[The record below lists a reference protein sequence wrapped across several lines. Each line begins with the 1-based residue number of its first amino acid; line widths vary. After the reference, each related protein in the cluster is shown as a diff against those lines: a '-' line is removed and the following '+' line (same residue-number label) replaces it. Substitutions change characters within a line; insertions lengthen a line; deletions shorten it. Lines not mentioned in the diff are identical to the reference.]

1 MSRGKEMTPEELARR
16 LAAIADD
23 KKATDLVAL
32 DVRSLVSYTDYLVI
46 CTARNE
52 RQAKAIHDEVYHQ
65 LKRDGWLPARVEGE
79 REAEWVLMDYLDAVL
94 HIFTPELRERY
105 RLEVLW
111 GEAERLDLDLAARA
125 APPSRRGRF
134 EPNLRYLRRKPSD
147 GERRL
152 PPVPKERFRRALRG
166 YDPEEVD
173 AAIDARDA
181 RLARLEREAQRL
193 AERVVE
199 REKKLQEALRR
210 PMAAAADAIGSRCR
224 APSHRSRRSTG
235 RRAGRRRGSG

>member
-1 MSRGKEMTPEELARR
+1 VSRGKEMQPDELARR

-52 RQAKAIHDEVYHQ
+52 RQAKAIFDEVYHQ

-79 REAEWVLMDYLDAVL
+79 SESEWVLMDYLDAVL

-111 GEAERLDLDLAARA
+111 GEAERLDLDLAGARGA
-125 APPSRRGRF
+125 A
-134 EPNLRYLRRKPSD
+134 
-147 GERRL
+147 
-152 PPVPKERFRRALRG
+152 
-166 YDPEEVD
+166 
-173 AAIDARDA
+173 
-181 RLARLEREAQRL
+181 
-193 AERVVE
+193 
-199 REKKLQEALRR
+199 
-210 PMAAAADAIGSRCR
+210 
-224 APSHRSRRSTG
+224 
-235 RRAGRRRGSG
+235 

>member
-1 MSRGKEMTPEELARR
+1 VSRGREMSPDALARR

-32 DVRSLVSYTDYLVI
+32 DVRTLVSYTDYLVI

-52 RQAKAIHDEVYHQ
+52 RQAKAVHDEVYHQ

-111 GEAERLDLDLAARA
+111 GEAERLELDLSGARGAA
-125 APPSRRGRF
+125 
-134 EPNLRYLRRKPSD
+134 
-147 GERRL
+147 
-152 PPVPKERFRRALRG
+152 
-166 YDPEEVD
+166 
-173 AAIDARDA
+173 
-181 RLARLEREAQRL
+181 
-193 AERVVE
+193 
-199 REKKLQEALRR
+199 
-210 PMAAAADAIGSRCR
+210 
-224 APSHRSRRSTG
+224 
-235 RRAGRRRGSG
+235 

>member
-1 MSRGKEMTPEELARR
+1 MSRGKEISADALARR

-32 DVRSLVSYTDYLVI
+32 DVRPLVSYTDYLVI

-65 LKRDGWLPARVEGE
+65 LKRDGWLPARIEGE

-111 GEAERLDLDLAARA
+111 GEAERLDLDLEGARGAA
-125 APPSRRGRF
+125 
-134 EPNLRYLRRKPSD
+134 
-147 GERRL
+147 
-152 PPVPKERFRRALRG
+152 
-166 YDPEEVD
+166 
-173 AAIDARDA
+173 
-181 RLARLEREAQRL
+181 
-193 AERVVE
+193 
-199 REKKLQEALRR
+199 
-210 PMAAAADAIGSRCR
+210 
-224 APSHRSRRSTG
+224 
-235 RRAGRRRGSG
+235 